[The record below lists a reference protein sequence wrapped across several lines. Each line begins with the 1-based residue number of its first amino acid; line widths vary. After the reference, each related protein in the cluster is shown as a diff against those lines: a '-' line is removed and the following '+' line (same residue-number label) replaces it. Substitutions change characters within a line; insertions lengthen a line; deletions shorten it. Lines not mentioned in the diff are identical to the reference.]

1 MHAIE
6 PGTRLGRY
14 EVRAPLGAG
23 GMGEVLLA
31 HDTDLDRPVALKIL
45 SGFEGDQRARV
56 LRFMQEAR
64 AASALS
70 HPNVAH
76 VYEVGSS
83 DALHFI
89 AMELVAGETLRERVA
104 RGPLPLEQAID
115 IATQVA
121 SALGAAHAK
130 GIVHRDIKPENVMI
144 RPDGYVKV
152 LDFGLAK
159 LREMTTEGAT
169 AVRTDSGV
177 VVGTLAYM
185 APEQLQGASVDARA
199 DLFALG
205 VVLHEMLA
213 GSRPFQGS
221 THNELVAAI
230 LSRDPRP
237 LSELRPELP
246 TAISALVAKLLEKS
260 PQRRCASAEEVV
272 AALREIREEAAVAT
286 RISSG
291 AVRIAPGRRKAIAV
305 AAAVLAGIALA
316 GWGGWRMVERQ
327 RDRAAEA
334 SLARAAA
341 LLERDEYVGAWQ
353 AASAAAARFPGD
365 ARVAEILSATTVKL
379 RVASDPPG
387 ARVFLAR
394 FGDPAPRTLLGVT
407 PVETSIPRADFVATI
422 EKEGFS
428 PLVRPVTASPVRVDQ
443 TFNLA
448 PPEIRLDAKLF
459 RVGDVPAGM
468 VPVNGGEYRLR
479 GWYRPTDRLA
489 TLSDFFIDRR
499 EVTNAEFEEFIR
511 DGGYRRRELW
521 KHPFVKDG
529 RTLAFE
535 EAMAMMRDAT
545 GLAAPRGWSS
555 GRPPAGRDD
564 YPVTGITWY
573 EAAAYAEWK
582 GKKLPTVYQWE
593 RAARPV
599 VAAVR
604 GIVMPWGL
612 VAEGIDLGE
621 RANFS
626 GKDLLPA
633 GSMPFGVSPWGA
645 LNMAGNAAEWCRN
658 PKDSGFAV
666 RGGAFD
672 DPSYN
677 FGYTGAYPPFYSS
690 ASIGFRCV
698 LERSPASDQGGFDLG
713 QGTFVPSYQP
723 VDDAAFA
730 RLRRAYDYPRAPLNA
745 KVVRIEEEKRWTR
758 ETITFTGANGKTAI
772 LYLYLP
778 KGFPRPLQVL
788 HYAPAGDVAAG
799 VRPLRESMRRIEP
812 FVLSGRAVFS
822 VAVEGYLDR
831 PYPPGL
837 ALPDTQSVE
846 YVDFIAERII
856 DLRRGLD
863 YVTSRP
869 EIDKSRVGF
878 FAISAGSWSGVI
890 LGAVEERYRSI
901 MFIGTGIRA
910 LEKDDA
916 EAANRIH
923 FAPRILQ
930 PKLMLQG
937 KWDEAIAFDSE
948 AMPLYNLLREP
959 KRLEVYEGGHVPPPA
974 RMISSTTAWFDET
987 LGPVAQ

>member
-1 MHAIE
+1 MQVE

-14 EVRAPLGAG
+14 VVRSPLGAG

-31 HDTDLDRPVALKIL
+31 HDMDLDRPVALKIL
-45 SGFEGDQRARV
+45 TGFEGDQRARV
-56 LRFMQEAR
+56 LRFIQEAR
-64 AASALS
+64 AASSLS

-89 AMELVAGETLRERVA
+89 AMELVAGETLRTRIG
-104 RGPLPLEQAID
+104 RGPLPLEEAID
-115 IATQVA
+115 VAIQVA
-121 SALGAAHAK
+121 SALGAAHAQ
-130 GIVHRDIKPENVMI
+130 GIVHRDIKPENVMV

-152 LDFGLAK
+152 LDFGLAT
-159 LREMTTEGAT
+159 LREITTAGAT

-177 VVGTLAYM
+177 VIGTLAYM
-185 APEQLQGASVDARA
+185 APEQLQGGNVDARA

-205 VVLHEMLA
+205 VVLYEMLA
-213 GSRPFQGS
+213 GARPFQGS
-221 THNELVAAI
+221 THNEMVAAI

-237 LSELRPELP
+237 LSDVRPALP
-246 TAISALVAKLLEKS
+246 PAISTLVARLLEKN
-260 PQRRCASAEEVV
+260 PQKRCASAEEVV
-272 AALREIREEAAVAT
+272 ATLREIREEEAVAT

-291 AVRIAPGRRKAIAV
+291 AIRIAPGRRKAIAI
-305 AAAVLAGIALA
+305 AAAVVAGIALA
-316 GWGGWRMVERQ
+316 AFGGWRMAERH

-334 SLARAAA
+334 SLARAAV
-341 LLERDEYVGAWQ
+341 LLERDDYVGAWQ

-365 ARVAEILSATTVKL
+365 ARVAKILAETTVKL
-379 RVASDPPG
+379 HVESDPPG

-394 FGDPAPRTLLGVT
+394 FGDPAPRTLLGIT
-407 PVETSIPRADFVATI
+407 PLETSIPRADFIASI

-428 PLVRPVTASPVRVDQ
+428 RLVRPVTASPVRVDQ

-448 PPEIRLDAKLF
+448 PPFIRLHAKLF
-459 RVGDVPAGM
+459 RLDDVPAGM
-468 VPVNGGEYRLR
+468 VPVDGGEYRLR

-489 TLSDFFIDRR
+489 TLSEFFIDRR

-511 DGGYRRRELW
+511 DGGYRRRDLW

-529 RTLAFE
+529 RTLTFE
-535 EAMAMMRDAT
+535 EAMAGMRDAT

-555 GRPPAGRDD
+555 GRPPAGRED
-564 YPVTGITWY
+564 YPVTGVTWY
-573 EAAAYAEWK
+573 EAAAYAEWR
-582 GKKLPTVYQWE
+582 GKKLPSVFQWE

-599 VAAVR
+599 VLAVR
-604 GIVMPWGL
+604 GMVMPWGL
-612 VAEGIDLGE
+612 VAEGVDLGK

-633 GSMPFGVSPWGA
+633 ESMEFGVSPWGA

-658 PKDSGFAV
+658 PKNAGFAV

-690 ASIGFRCV
+690 PSIGFRCV
-698 LERSPASDQGGFDLG
+698 LERSPAGDQGEFDLG
-713 QGTFVPSYQP
+713 EGTFVPSYQP
-723 VDDAAFA
+723 VDDATFA
-730 RLRRAYDYPRAPLNA
+730 RIRRAYEYPRAPLNA
-745 KVVRIEEEKRWTR
+745 RVVRVEQEKRWTR
-758 ETITFTGANGKTAI
+758 ETITFTGASGKTAI

-778 KGFPRPLQVL
+778 KGYPRPLQVL
-788 HYAPAGDVAAG
+788 HYAPASDVAAG

-831 PYPPGL
+831 PYPPGFT
-837 ALPDTQSVE
+837 LPDAQSVE
-846 YVDFIAERII
+846 YVDFIAERIV

-869 EIDKSRVGF
+869 EIDASRVGF
-878 FAISAGSWSGVI
+878 FAMSAGSWSGVI

-901 MFIGTGIRA
+901 MFIGSGIRV

-916 EAANRIH
+916 EAANRIN
-923 FAPRILQ
+923 FAPRMLQ

-937 KWDEAIAFDSE
+937 KWDETVAFDSE
-948 AMPLYNLLREP
+948 AMALYNLLPEP
-959 KRLEVYEGGHVPPPA
+959 KRLEVFEGGHVPPPA